1 MSISQH
7 HGKVDP
13 FEDHCWLDVMSP
25 DVLDLYSA
33 YRRPLGLRGR
43 AALLAIDLFAC
54 VFPSERKPV
63 LEAAKEDRRSCGE
76 YAWDAVPHIQRLL
89 SIARNRQWPVF
100 FTTSAL
106 IEGNDGTSDNATF
119 RSHDK
124 RNSEQLVAD
133 YSIDA
138 RFPVMR
144 GDRIVYKQ
152 RASGFAGTDLEAE
165 LRSSEI
171 ETVVICGESTS
182 GCVRATAVDAYSL
195 DFHAVIVEECVF
207 DRNLLSHKVNLFDL
221 HHKYADVLHLDEV
234 ADAPATDVRASRGA

>member
-1 MSISQH
+1 MSLSRDQAE
-7 HGKVDP
+7 VDP

-25 DVLDLYSA
+25 DMLELYRA
-33 YRRPLGLRGR
+33 YRRPLGIQGR

-54 VFPSERKPV
+54 VFPAERKPV

-76 YAWDAVPHIQRLL
+76 HAWDAVPHIETLF
-89 SIARNRQWPVF
+89 SVARSRQWPVF

-106 IEGNDGTSDNATF
+106 VEGTSEGKDNATF
-119 RSHDK
+119 RDHD
-124 RNSEQLVAD
+124 RRSSEQLIAD

-138 RFPVMR
+138 RFPVMP
-144 GDRIVYKQ
+144 GDTMVYKQ
-152 RASGFAGTDLEAE
+152 RASGFVRTDLEAS
-165 LRSSEI
+165 LRSAGI

-221 HHKYADVLHLDEV
+221 HHKYADVLHIDEV
-234 ADAPATDVRASRGA
+234 MDAGTVS